1 MEYFLGFVFIC
12 LVLGAVGI
20 VYGKGKDEKINIP
33 SGRLGRAMVASMD
46 ISEPVIS
53 IVESFKEKGRWK
65 VKPLFDLF
73 THQNTLYSFEIRDSR
88 TGETHNIYSHR
99 CYYYYTETKQL
110 TFPDK
115 IHSYSSPSWMTT
127 EEWDYVCVNAQR
139 YMDTIN
145 ERFKVIKDRK
155 VKTSHAQAKVNQEK
169 ERQRLIS
176 IYCKE
181 EV

>member
-1 MEYFLGFVFIC
+1 MFKWISNWFQKTLSRPYEKVAEGLQSEIEK
-12 LVLGAVGI
+12 LSS
-20 VYGKGKDEKINIP
+20 KPKD
-33 SGRLGRAMVASMD
+33 V
-46 ISEPVIS
+46 SEPVIS

-88 TGETHNIYSHR
+88 TGETHTIYSHR
-99 CYYYYTETKQL
+99 CYYYYTETKQFP
-110 TFPDK
+110 FPDK

-139 YMDTIN
+139 YMNTIN

-155 VKTSHAQAKVNQEK
+155 VKTSLAQAKVNQEK